1 VPHQLDHRT
10 TISIGP
16 IIGSSIAQRARSGY
30 TGPIMV
36 ATRFAV
42 AVHILL
48 LLAVLPAAEAT
59 SARLA
64 ESVNT
69 NPVVVRRIT
78 RQLARAGLVCS
89 RRGAR
94 GASLARPAGAIT
106 LADVWRAV
114 ATEGPLIGLH
124 AHPNEQCRIGCRVNA
139 VLAPAFGEAETAL
152 VARLSGTTLAGLLAK
167 VCPEAA

>member
-1 VPHQLDHRT
+1 
-10 TISIGP
+10 
-16 IIGSSIAQRARSGY
+16 
-30 TGPIMV
+30 MV

-48 LLAVLPAAEAT
+48 LLAAMPPAQAT

-78 RQLARAGLVCS
+78 RLLARAGLVAS

-94 GASLARPAGAIT
+94 GAALARPAASIT

-114 ATEGPLIGLH
+114 QPAEGRLIALH
-124 AHPNEQCRIGCRVNA
+124 ENPSAECRIGCRVNA
-139 VLAPAFGEAETAL
+139 VLGAAFAEAEAAL
-152 VARLSGTTLAGLLAK
+152 VARLARTTLAGVLAR
-167 VCPEAA
+167 VCPEAAA